1 MKKILAILALAGI
14 FGTAQADSLSVEVG
28 NVDINTGQT
37 KQDGIGLRATHNL
50 SNKFA
55 VDLGLQTLKNT
66 VNSQSTSRV
75 EIGGTFTQPITNSF
89 AGYVRAG
96 LGNQFGA
103 YAGNAGQE
111 FSFYSVEP
119 GVAYKVGNFDARL
132 GYRYRT
138 SFENLGARGFQ
149 TNTVKGGIGY
159 SLSKQDRV
167 GFNVED
173 VKGDYTARQYTVN
186 YTRSF

>member
-28 NVDINTGQT
+28 TVDVNNGQT
-37 KQDGIGLRATHNL
+37 KQDGVGLRATHNL
-50 SNKFA
+50 SNKLA
-55 VDLGLQTLKNT
+55 VDLGLQSLKNT
-66 VNSQSTSRV
+66 ANSQATTRV
-75 EIGGTFTQPITNSF
+75 EIGGTFTQPVASGF

-96 LGNQFGA
+96 LGNQFGS
-103 YAGNAGQE
+103 YAGSTGQE
-111 FSFYSVEP
+111 FSYYSVEP
-119 GVAYKVGNFDARL
+119 GVAYTAGNFDARL

-138 SFENLGARGFQ
+138 SFETLTRGFQ
-149 TNTVKGGIGY
+149 TNTVKGGVGY
-159 SLSKQDRV
+159 SLTKHDRI
-167 GFNVED
+167 GLNVED

>member
-1 MKKILAILALAGI
+1 MKKLLAILALAGI

-28 NVDINTGQT
+28 NVDVNNGQA
-37 KQDGIGLRATHNL
+37 KQDGVGLRATHNL

-55 VDLGLQTLKNT
+55 VDLGLQSLKNT
-66 VNSQSTSRV
+66 VNSQSTTRV
-75 EIGGTFTQPITNSF
+75 EIGGTFTQPVAGGF

-96 LGNQFGA
+96 LGNQFGS
-103 YAGNAGQE
+103 YAGNVGQE
-111 FSFYSVEP
+111 FSYYSVEP
-119 GVAYKVGNFDARL
+119 GVAYQVGNFDARL

-138 SFENLGARGFQ
+138 SFETLTRGFQ
-149 TNTVKGGIGY
+149 TNTVKGGVGY
-159 SLSKQDRV
+159 ALSKHDRL
-167 GFNVED
+167 GFNIED